1 MLFCSVCLTFL
12 LLFLSEK
19 KMYRGSVKTVNAHAG
34 MMEMWPSRCVAL
46 AKRSLQYML
55 PFGLAATLT
64 GTVFVDRGNRE
75 RALGTMGDTAV
86 TIRQNKVSYCIL
98 SYIINTAKLSVGQ
111 NCAGKEKE
119 VVASRQ
125 TQEQTKNIKQLII
138 TN

>member
-1 MLFCSVCLTFL
+1 MPHQFENCLVRSL
-12 LLFLSEK
+12 LI
-19 KMYRGSVKTVNAHAG
+19 AHTG

-86 TIRQNKVSYCIL
+86 AIKQNKVSYSCL
-98 SYIINTAKLSVGQ
+98 SDTHTHCQTQ
-111 NCAGKEKE
+111 NNENHAGKEKG
-119 VVASRQ
+119 
-125 TQEQTKNIKQLII
+125 THCQTKQRRGK
-138 TN
+138 